1 MSHDDDKD
9 KSMEIQAVD
18 AKIASWEALERRV
31 LENIQAAP
39 SIITLDVGGTLFRTS
54 KSTLLSVEGPYF
66 HAMLGSGFWQSDG
79 PNSTYFL
86 DLDPLTFHHIMA
98 FLRTGTFVSKVLNDW
113 EKTQLQF
120 SLDYLNIP
128 LTVPTTEPADEHL
141 IALTWDPSAVSPG
154 LYLFQENRG
163 VQTSGTYGWMTA
175 KGTVANPPVFRV
187 QVDTRTDD
195 TFIGLAPASN
205 PEKAG
210 YFIRL
215 KNGQLSGPRGQMS
228 NNYQASGFASSDTL
242 TVRYE
247 GGDISFAKNDQELG
261 VAFTVEKQTEPL
273 FPFMLTFAMAKVI
286 FMNPL

>member
-1 MSHDDDKD
+1 MSRDDDKKD
-9 KSMEIQAVD
+9 KSMEIQALD

-54 KSTLLSVEGPYF
+54 KSTLLSVEGTYF
-66 HAMLGSGFWQSDG
+66 HAMLGSGLWQPHG

-98 FLRTGTFVSKVLNDW
+98 YLRTGTKVLNDW
-113 EKTQLQF
+113 EKTQLQ
-120 SLDYLNIP
+120 
-128 LTVPTTEPADEHL
+128 VCREHS
-141 IALTWDPSAVSPG
+141 IALTWDPPAVSPG

-163 VQTSGTYGWMTA
+163 IQTSGTYGWMTA

-187 QVDTRTDD
+187 QVDARADD

-205 PEKAG
+205 PEKTG

-215 KNGQLSGPRGQMS
+215 KNGQLRGPRANMS
-228 NNYQASGFASSDTL
+228 SNYQASGFKSSDIL

-247 GGDISFAKNDQELG
+247 GGDISFAKNNQELG
-261 VAFTVEKQTEPL
+261 VAFTVENKPSRSFHSCL
-273 FPFMLTFAMAKVI
+273 RLLWPRSFSLTRCDEQRL
-286 FMNPL
+286 NSNCLLR